1 MKKKKKK
8 RELGMTWRILPFHI
22 GFSFSNTRLNF
33 SPQIKMI
40 SGDEFSPKLRLR
52 VHLSKYDGK
61 FQGNP
66 AFCIWSR
73 MFNLA

>member
-1 MKKKKKK
+1 MKKKSW
-8 RELGMTWRILPFHI
+8 GMTWRILLFHI
-22 GFSFSNTRLNF
+22 GFSFSNTRLKF
-33 SPQIKMI
+33 FPQIKMS

-52 VHLSKYDGK
+52 VHLSKYDVK
-61 FQGNP
+61 FQGNS